1 MGIYYFNRLY
11 YGRIM
16 RKTFYTKYVDGKRLP
31 QGLELFYINEDRII
45 LFSKMESID
54 DGVSDIKLVPD
65 YFSKSHLL
73 RLNDHLTEEFFKEEE
88 EVKEKFKNFIG
99 EDPFYY
105 IACYEATTFSKECSL
120 FYNIIVDLSQ

>member
-1 MGIYYFNRLY
+1 MGIYYSNRLY

-16 RKTFYTKYVDGKRLP
+16 RKTFYTDNVDGKRLP
-31 QGLELFYINEDRII
+31 QGLELFYINEDRLI

-65 YFSKSHLL
+65 YFSKSNLL
-73 RLNDHLTEEFFKEEE
+73 KLNCRLTEDFFKEEE
-88 EVKEKFKNFIG
+88 EVKKKFKDFIG

-105 IACYEATTFSKECSL
+105 MACYESTTYSKECHL
-120 FYNIIVDLSQ
+120 LYNIIVDLNR